1 MNPTPK
7 PESILGKPGNTIR
20 SRSIFL
26 FSVCIMLA
34 AVLVIRLVFLQ
45 IIMYNEYRTKVVEQ
59 MVYEKTISATRGA
72 ITDRNGVVL
81 ATNYTTER
89 IFIDPSSMK
98 NEEGHF
104 DDELRK
110 LVAQGLSEILGVEY
124 DFVYAEAQKSKYKDR
139 TIKKNVDK
147 DTADRVRA
155 FMLEHDI
162 KCIHFAETATRVY
175 PFSTLA
181 SHVLGFCGTDGG
193 LYGLEY
199 QYDSILKGIS
209 GKIVHAENGVGGEM
223 PYDYETYID
232 AKNGANLVTTL
243 DYKIQGILEKYLEQA
258 AIESGCESRACG
270 IIMNPKTGEIY
281 AMATYPSF
289 NLNSP
294 HTLPAYYDSIV
305 EEYKLLY
312 GEGTVECNEK
322 ISALLLSTWNN
333 KCVTDTYEPGSTA
346 KILTTAIALEEG
358 VSSTTEMFR
367 CTGSYRVSGWGKP
380 IKCHNTRGHGS
391 VSLAEALQ
399 QSCNPVMMNLAER
412 IGIPKF
418 SSYFSAFGL
427 TAKTWIDLPGEA
439 SPIFKQPNELSTV
452 DLAVYSFGQRYNV
465 TAMELATA
473 VSSVANGGT
482 LVTPHLIK
490 AVLDDNGNTLA
501 SFGTTEVRQIVSK
514 ETAELVSAILADGVA
529 NNGGAK
535 NAYVMGY
542 SVAAKTGT
550 SEKGTGSDRICSTI
564 AYAPSYDPEVLC
576 LLVVDEPTKGSIYGS
591 TVAAPYVSKILSEV
605 LPYMGIEPKY
615 TEKELAKMNITV
627 GNYRGLSLDKAKEM
641 IGEKGLTYEIVG
653 SGTSVVAQ
661 VPAADS
667 KMSKNG
673 GRVILY
679 TESETPSATAIVPD
693 VTGLT
698 AEQANKKLTDAGLN
712 VRISGTTMGEGTV
725 VYSQSLLLG
734 TVIPKGTVIEIELR
748 YMQMG

>member
-1 MNPTPK
+1 
-7 PESILGKPGNTIR
+7 
-20 SRSIFL
+20 
-26 FSVCIMLA
+26 
-34 AVLVIRLVFLQ
+34 
-45 IIMYNEYRTKVVEQ
+45 
-59 MVYEKTISATRGA
+59 MVYEKTIAATRGA

-98 NEEGHF
+98 DEDGHF

-110 LVAQGLSEILGVEY
+110 LVARGLSEILGVEY
-124 DFVYAEAQKSKYKDR
+124 DFVYAEAQKIKYKDR

-162 KCIHFAETATRVY
+162 ECIHFAETATRVY

-232 AKNGANLVTTL
+232 AQNGANLVTTL

-289 NLNSP
+289 DLNAP
-294 HTLPAYYDSIV
+294 HTLPSYYDATV

-346 KILTTAIALEEG
+346 KILTTSIAIEEG

-367 CTGSYRVSGWGKP
+367 CTGSYRVKGWSKP
-380 IKCHNTRGHGS
+380 IKCHKTSGHGS
-391 VSLAEALQ
+391 LSFAEALQ

-418 SSYFSAFGL
+418 SSYFSSFGL
-427 TAKTWIDLPGEA
+427 TEKTWLDLPGEA
-439 SPIFKQPNELSTV
+439 SPIFKQENELSTV

-473 VSSVANGGT
+473 VASVANGGT

-501 SFGTTEVRQIVSK
+501 SFGTMPVRQVISK
-514 ETAELVSAILADGVA
+514 ETSKIISEVLADGVA

-693 VTGLT
+693 VMGLT
-698 AEQANKKLTDAGLN
+698 PEQANKKLTDAGLN

-725 VYSQSLLLG
+725 VYSQSLPKG
-734 TVIPKGTVIEIELR
+734 EVIPKGTVIEIELR

>member
-20 SRSIFL
+20 SRSVFL
-26 FSVCIMLA
+26 FAVCILLA
-34 AVLVIRLVFLQ
+34 AVLVGRLVFLQ

-98 NEEGHF
+98 DEDGHF

-124 DFVYAEAQKSKYKDR
+124 DFVYAEAQKIKYKDR

-147 DTADRVRA
+147 DTADLVRA

-162 KCIHFAETATRVY
+162 ECIHFAETATRVY

-181 SHVLGFCGTDGG
+181 SHVIGFCGTDGG

-232 AKNGANLVTTL
+232 AQNGANLVTTL

-289 NLNSP
+289 DLNNP
-294 HTLPAYYDSIV
+294 HTLPSYYDAAV

-346 KILTTAIALEEG
+346 KILTTSIALEEG
-358 VSSTTEMFR
+358 VSATTEMFR
-367 CTGSYRVSGWGKP
+367 CTGSYRVKGWAKP
-380 IKCHNTRGHGS
+380 IKCHNTSGHGS

-412 IGIPKF
+412 IGISKF
-418 SSYFSAFGL
+418 SSYFKSFGL
-427 TAKTWIDLPGEA
+427 TEKTWIDLPGEA
-439 SPIFKQPNELSTV
+439 SPIFKQENELSTV

-482 LVTPHLIK
+482 LVVPHLIK

-501 SFGTTEVRQIVSK
+501 SFGTTEVRQIVSE
-514 ETAELVSAILADGVA
+514 ETAKLVSEILADGVA

-627 GNYRGLSLDKAKEM
+627 GNYRGLSIDAAKQM

-653 SGTSVVAQ
+653 SGSSVVAQ
-661 VPAADS
+661 VPASGS

-693 VTGLT
+693 VMGLT

-725 VYSQSLLLG
+725 VYSQSLPKG
-734 TVIPKGTVIEIELR
+734 EVIPKGTVIEIELR

>member
-26 FSVCIMLA
+26 FVVCILLA
-34 AVLVIRLVFLQ
+34 AVLVGRLIFLQ
-45 IIMYNEYRTKVVEQ
+45 IIMYKEYRTKVVEQ

-98 NEEGHF
+98 DEDGHF

-124 DFVYAEAQKSKYKDR
+124 DFVYAEAQKIKYKDR

-162 KCIHFAETATRVY
+162 ECIHFAETATRVY

-199 QYDSILKGIS
+199 QYNSILKGIS

-232 AKNGANLVTTL
+232 AQNGANLVTTL

-289 NLNSP
+289 DLNNP
-294 HTLPAYYDSIV
+294 HTLPSYYDATV
-305 EEYKLLY
+305 AEYKLLY

-346 KILTTAIALEEG
+346 KILTTAIAIEEG

-367 CTGSYRVSGWGKP
+367 CTGSYKVKGWGKP
-380 IKCHNTRGHGS
+380 IKCHKTSGHGS
-391 VSLAEALQ
+391 VSFAEALQ

-412 IGIPKF
+412 IGISKF
-418 SSYFSAFGL
+418 SSYFSSFGL
-427 TAKTWIDLPGEA
+427 TEKTWLDLPGEA
-439 SPIFKQPNELSTV
+439 SPIFKQENELSTV

-473 VSSVANGGT
+473 VASVANGGK

-490 AVLDDNGNTLA
+490 AVLDDNGGTLA
-501 SFGTTEVRQIVSK
+501 SFGTMPVRQVVSK
-514 ETAELVSAILADGVA
+514 ETCKIISEVLADGVA

-693 VTGLT
+693 VMGLT

-725 VYSQSLLLG
+725 VYSQSLPLG

>member
-1 MNPTPK
+1 
-7 PESILGKPGNTIR
+7 
-20 SRSIFL
+20 
-26 FSVCIMLA
+26 MLA
-34 AVLVIRLVFLQ
+34 AVLVGRLVFLQ
-45 IIMYNEYRTKVVEQ
+45 IIMYNYYRTKVVEQ
-59 MVYEKTISATRGA
+59 MVYEKTISASRGA
-72 ITDRNGVVL
+72 ITDRNGVAL

-98 NEEGHF
+98 DEEGNF

-147 DTADRVRA
+147 DTADRVRE

-162 KCIHFAETATRVY
+162 ECIHFAETATRVY

-181 SHVLGFCGTDGG
+181 SHVIGFCGTDGG

-258 AIESGCESRACG
+258 AVESGCQSRACG
-270 IIMNPKTGEIY
+270 IIMNTKTGEIY

-289 NLNSP
+289 NLNNP
-294 HTLPAYYDSIV
+294 HTLPSYYDEIV
-305 EEYKLLY
+305 AQYKLEY
-312 GEGTVECNEK
+312 GEDTLECREK

-346 KILTTAIALEEG
+346 KILTTAMAIEEG
-358 VSSTTEMFR
+358 LSSTTEMFT
-367 CTGSYRVSGWGKP
+367 CTGSYKVSGWT
-380 IKCHNTRGHGS
+380 IKCHKTSGHGS
-391 VSLAEALQ
+391 VSFAEALQ
-399 QSCNPVMMNLAER
+399 QSCNPVMMKLSER
-412 IGIPKF
+412 IGISKF

-427 TAKTWIDLPGEA
+427 SDKTWLDLPGEA
-439 SPIFKQPNELSTV
+439 SPIFKPESDLSML

-465 TAMELATA
+465 TAIELATA
-473 VSSVANGGT
+473 ISSVANGGK

-490 AVLDDNGNTLA
+490 EIRDDNGNTLA
-501 SFGTTEVRQIVSK
+501 SFGTTEVRQVISAETSK
-514 ETAELVSAILADGVA
+514 IISEILADGVA

-550 SEKGTGSDRICSTI
+550 SEKGVGTKRICSTV

-591 TVAAPYVSKILSEV
+591 TVAAPYVSKILAEV

-615 TEKELAKMNITV
+615 TDKELAKMNITV
-627 GNYRGLSLDKAKEM
+627 GNYRGASLDKAKEM
-641 IGEKGLTYEIVG
+641 ISEKGLTYEIIG
-653 SGTSVVAQ
+653 NGTSVVAQ
-661 VPAADS
+661 VPAS
-667 KMSKNG
+667 GEKMSKDNG
-673 GRVILY
+673 RIILY
-679 TESETPSATAIVPD
+679 TESTTESATSIVPD

-712 VRISGTTMGEGTV
+712 VRITGTNIGAGTI
-725 VYSQSLLLG
+725 VYAQSLPLG
-734 TVIPKGTVIEIELR
+734 TVTPKGTIIEIEMR
-748 YMQMG
+748 YMNMG

>member
-7 PESILGKPGNTIR
+7 PESILDKPGNTIR
-20 SRSIFL
+20 SRSVFL
-26 FSVCIMLA
+26 FSVCILLA
-34 AVLVIRLVFLQ
+34 AVLVGRLVFLQ

-72 ITDRNGVVL
+72 ITDRNGVAL

-98 NEEGHF
+98 DEDGHF

-124 DFVYAEAQKSKYKDR
+124 DFVYEEALKIKYKDR

-162 KCIHFAETATRVY
+162 ECIHFAETATRVY

-181 SHVLGFCGTDGG
+181 SHVIGFCGTDGG

-232 AKNGANLVTTL
+232 AQNGANLVTTL

-258 AIESGCESRACG
+258 AVESGCESRACG

-289 NLNSP
+289 DLNNP
-294 HTLPAYYDSIV
+294 HTLPSYYDATV

-312 GEGTVECNEK
+312 GEDTVECKEK

-346 KILTTAIALEEG
+346 KIITTAIAIEEG

-367 CTGSYRVSGWGKP
+367 CTGSYRVKGWSKP
-380 IKCHNTRGHGS
+380 IKCHNTRGHGN
-391 VSLAEALQ
+391 VTFAEALQ
-399 QSCNPVMMNLAER
+399 QSCNPVMMNLVER
-412 IGIPKF
+412 IGISKF
-418 SSYFSAFGL
+418 SSYFGAFGL
-427 TAKTWIDLPGEA
+427 SEKTWVDLPGEA
-439 SPIFKQPNELSTV
+439 SPIYKQANELSTV

-473 VSSVANGGT
+473 ISSVANGGT

-490 AVLDDNGNTLA
+490 AVVDDNGNTLA
-501 SFGTTEVRQIVSK
+501 SFGTIPVRQIISE
-514 ETAELVSAILADGVA
+514 ETAKIISEVLADGVA

-627 GNYRGLSLDKAKEM
+627 GNYRGLSLDAAKQM
-641 IGEKGLTYEIVG
+641 IGEKGLSYEIVG
-653 SGTSVVAQ
+653 NGSSVVAQ

-679 TESETPSATAIVPD
+679 TESETPSEMAIVPD
-693 VTGLT
+693 VMGLT

-712 VRISGTTMGEGTV
+712 VRISGTTMGEDTV
-725 VYSQSLLLG
+725 VYSQSLAFG
-734 TVIPKGTVIEIELR
+734 TVTPKGTVVEIELR
-748 YMQMG
+748 YMSMG

>member
-627 GNYRGLSLDKAKEM
+627 GNYRGLSLDAAKQM

-653 SGTSVVAQ
+653 NGTSVVAQ
-661 VPAADS
+661 VPASGS

-673 GRVILY
+673 GRIILY
-679 TESETPSATAIVPD
+679 TENETPSATAIVPD
-693 VTGLT
+693 VMGLT

-725 VYSQSLLLG
+725 VYAQSLLMG

>member
-7 PESILGKPGNTIR
+7 PESILDKPGNTIR
-20 SRSIFL
+20 SRSVFL
-26 FSVCIMLA
+26 FSVCILLA
-34 AVLVIRLVFLQ
+34 AVLVGRLVFLQ

-72 ITDRNGVVL
+72 ITDRNGVAL

-98 NEEGHF
+98 DEDGHF

-124 DFVYAEAQKSKYKDR
+124 DFVYEEALKIKYKDR

-162 KCIHFAETATRVY
+162 ECIHFAETATRVY

-181 SHVLGFCGTDGG
+181 SHVIGFCGTDGG

-232 AKNGANLVTTL
+232 AQNGANLVTTL

-258 AIESGCESRACG
+258 AVESGCESRACG

-289 NLNSP
+289 DLNNP
-294 HTLPAYYDSIV
+294 HTLPSYYDATV

-312 GEGTVECNEK
+312 GEDTVECKEK

-346 KILTTAIALEEG
+346 KIITTAIAIEEG

-367 CTGSYRVSGWGKP
+367 CTGSYRVKGWSKP
-380 IKCHNTRGHGS
+380 IKCHNTSGHGN
-391 VSLAEALQ
+391 VTFAEALQ
-399 QSCNPVMMNLAER
+399 QSCNPVMMNLVER
-412 IGIPKF
+412 IGISKF
-418 SSYFSAFGL
+418 SSYFGAFGL
-427 TAKTWIDLPGEA
+427 SEKTWVDLPGEA
-439 SPIFKQPNELSTV
+439 SPIYKQANELSTV

-473 VSSVANGGT
+473 ISSVANGGT

-490 AVLDDNGNTLA
+490 AVVDDNGNTLA
-501 SFGTTEVRQIVSK
+501 SFGTIPVRQVISE
-514 ETAELVSAILADGVA
+514 ETAKIISEVLADGVA

-627 GNYRGLSLDKAKEM
+627 GNYRGLSLDAAKQM
-641 IGEKGLTYEIVG
+641 IGEKGLSYEIVG
-653 SGTSVVAQ
+653 NGSSVVAQ

-679 TESETPSATAIVPD
+679 TESETPSEMAIVPD
-693 VTGLT
+693 VMGLT

-712 VRISGTTMGEGTV
+712 VRISGTTMGEDTV
-725 VYSQSLLLG
+725 VYSQSLAFG
-734 TVIPKGTVIEIELR
+734 TVTPKGTVVEIELR
-748 YMQMG
+748 YMSMG

>member
-1 MNPTPK
+1 MNPNPK
-7 PESILGKPGNTIR
+7 PESILGKPGRTLRAR
-20 SRSIFL
+20 SVFM
-26 FSVCIMLA
+26 FSVCILLA
-34 AVLVIRLVFLQ
+34 IVLVGRLVFLQ

-59 MVYEKTISATRGA
+59 MVYEKTLSASRGA

-98 NEEGHF
+98 DEDGNF
-104 DDELRK
+104 DDGLRR

-124 DFVYAEAQKSKYKDR
+124 DFVYAEAMKTKYKDR

-147 DTADRVRA
+147 DTADLVRA
-155 FMLEHDI
+155 FMLENDI
-162 KCIHFAETATRVY
+162 ECIHFAETATRVY

-181 SHVLGFCGTDGG
+181 SHVVGFCGTDGG

-199 QYDSILKGIS
+199 QYDSILKGVS

-258 AIESGCESRACG
+258 AVESGCESRACG

-289 NLNSP
+289 DLNNP
-294 HTLPAYYDSIV
+294 HTLPAYYDGIV
-305 EEYKLLY
+305 AEYKEKY

-346 KILTTAIALEEG
+346 KILTTAISIEEG
-358 VSSTTEMFR
+358 LSSTTEMFT
-367 CTGSYRVSGWGKP
+367 CTGAYKVSGWT
-380 IKCHNTRGHGS
+380 IKCHKTSGHGTLS
-391 VSLAEALQ
+391 FSEALQ
-399 QSCNPVMMNLAER
+399 QSCNPVMMKLSER
-412 IGIPKF
+412 IGISSY
-418 SSYFSAFGL
+418 SSYFGAFGL
-427 TAKTWIDLPGEA
+427 SEKTGLDLPGEA
-439 SPIFKQPNELSTV
+439 SPIFKQESELSML
-452 DLAVYSFGQRYNV
+452 DLAVYSFGQRFNV
-465 TAMELATA
+465 TAMELASA
-473 VSSVANGGT
+473 VASVANGGT

-490 AVLDDNGNTLA
+490 AILDDDGNTLA

-514 ETAELVSAILADGVA
+514 ETSKIISDILAEGVA
-529 NNGGAK
+529 DNGGAK

-550 SEKGTGSDRICSTI
+550 SEKGIGSDRICSTI

-576 LLVVDEPTKGSIYGS
+576 LLIVDEPTKGSIYGS
-591 TVAAPYVSKILSEV
+591 TVAAPYVSKILAEV
-605 LPYMGIEPKY
+605 LPYIGIEPKY
-615 TEKELAKMNITV
+615 TEKELASMNITV
-627 GNYRGLSLDKAKEM
+627 GNYRGMSLDQAKKL
-641 IGEKGLTYEIVG
+641 IGEKGLTYEIIG
-653 SGTSVVAQ
+653 DGTSVVAQ
-661 VPAADS
+661 VPASDS
-667 KMSKNG
+667 KMSKDG
-673 GRVILY
+673 GRIILY
-679 TESETPSATAIVPD
+679 TEEGAQSATAIVPD

-698 AEQANKKLTDAGLN
+698 AEQANKRLTDAGLN
-712 VRISGTTMGEGTV
+712 VRISGTTMGTGTV
-725 VYSQSLLLG
+725 VYSQSMPLG
-734 TVIPKGTVIEIELR
+734 TVTPKGTVVEIEMR
-748 YMQMG
+748 YMEMG

>member
-1 MNPTPK
+1 MNPTQK
-7 PESILGKPGNTIR
+7 PESILGKPGPTLR
-20 SRSIFL
+20 SRSVFL
-26 FSVCIMLA
+26 FSVCLLLA
-34 AVLVIRLVFLQ
+34 AVLVGRLVFLQ

-59 MVYEKTISATRGA
+59 MVYEKTIAASRGA
-72 ITDRNGVVL
+72 ISDRNGIVL

-104 DDELRK
+104 DDEIRK

-181 SHVLGFCGTDGG
+181 SHVIGFCGTDGG

-289 NLNSP
+289 DLNNP
-294 HTLPAYYDSIV
+294 HKLPSYYDATV
-305 EEYKLLY
+305 AEYKLLY

-333 KCVTDTYEPGSTA
+333 KCVTDTYEPGSPA
-346 KILTTAIALEEG
+346 KILTTAIAIEEG

-367 CTGSYRVSGWGKP
+367 CTGSYRVKGWGKP
-380 IKCHNTRGHGS
+380 IKCHKTSGHGS
-391 VSLAEALQ
+391 LSFAEALQ

-427 TAKTWIDLPGEA
+427 TEKTWLDLPGEA
-439 SPIFKQPNELSTV
+439 SPIFKPENELSTV

-465 TAMELATA
+465 TAIELATA
-473 VSSVANGGT
+473 VASVANGGT

-501 SFGTTEVRQIVSK
+501 SFGTTQVRQIVSK
-514 ETAELVSAILADGVA
+514 ETAKIISDVLADGVA

-550 SEKGTGSDRICSTI
+550 SEKGTGSERICSTI

-591 TVAAPYVSKILSEV
+591 TLAAPYVSKILSEV

-615 TEKELAKMNITV
+615 TEKELESMNISV
-627 GNYRGLSLDKAKEM
+627 GNYRGMSLDKAKEM
-641 IGEKGLTYEIVG
+641 IGDKGLSFEIVG
-653 SGTSVVAQ
+653 NGTSVVAQ

-667 KMSKNG
+667 KISKNG
-673 GRVILY
+673 GRIILY
-679 TESETPSATAIVPD
+679 TESETPSEVAVVPA

-712 VRISGTTMGEGTV
+712 VRITGTIMGTDIV
-725 VYSQSLLLG
+725 VYSQSVPVG
-734 TVIPKGTVIEIELR
+734 TVVPKGTVVEIEMR

>member
-7 PESILGKPGNTIR
+7 PESILGKPGNPIR

-26 FSVCIMLA
+26 FAVCILLA
-34 AVLVIRLVFLQ
+34 AVLVGRLIFLQ
-45 IIMYNEYRTKVVEQ
+45 IIMYKEYRTKVVEQ

-124 DFVYAEAQKSKYKDR
+124 DFVYAEAQKIKYKDR

-162 KCIHFAETATRVY
+162 ECIHFAETATRVY

-199 QYDSILKGIS
+199 QYNSILKGIS

-232 AKNGANLVTTL
+232 AQNGANLVTTL

-627 GNYRGLSLDKAKEM
+627 GNYRGLSLDAAKQM

-653 SGTSVVAQ
+653 NGTSVVAQ
-661 VPAADS
+661 VPASGS

-673 GRVILY
+673 GRIILY
-679 TESETPSATAIVPD
+679 TENETPSATAIVPD
-693 VTGLT
+693 VMGLT

-725 VYSQSLLLG
+725 VYAQSLLMG

>member
-7 PESILGKPGNTIR
+7 PESILDKPGNTIR
-20 SRSIFL
+20 SRSVFL
-26 FSVCIMLA
+26 FSVCILLA
-34 AVLVIRLVFLQ
+34 AVLVGRLVFLQ

-72 ITDRNGVVL
+72 ITDRNGVAL

-98 NEEGHF
+98 DEDGHF

-124 DFVYAEAQKSKYKDR
+124 DFVYEEALKIKYKDR

-162 KCIHFAETATRVY
+162 ECIHFAETATRVY

-181 SHVLGFCGTDGG
+181 SHVIGFCGTDGG

-232 AKNGANLVTTL
+232 AQNGANLVTTL

-258 AIESGCESRACG
+258 AVESGCESRACG

-289 NLNSP
+289 DLNNP
-294 HTLPAYYDSIV
+294 HTLPSYYDATV

-312 GEGTVECNEK
+312 GEDTVECKEK

-346 KILTTAIALEEG
+346 KIITTAIAIEEG

-367 CTGSYRVSGWGKP
+367 CTGSYRVKGWSKP
-380 IKCHNTRGHGS
+380 IKCHNTHGHGN
-391 VSLAEALQ
+391 VTFAEALQ
-399 QSCNPVMMNLAER
+399 QSCNPVMMNLVER
-412 IGIPKF
+412 IGISKF
-418 SSYFSAFGL
+418 SSYFGAFGL
-427 TAKTWIDLPGEA
+427 SEKTWVDLPGEA
-439 SPIFKQPNELSTV
+439 SPIYKQANELSTV

-473 VSSVANGGT
+473 ISSVANGGT

-490 AVLDDNGNTLA
+490 AVVDNNGNTLA
-501 SFGTTEVRQIVSK
+501 SFGTIPVRQVISE
-514 ETAELVSAILADGVA
+514 ETAKIISEVLADGVA

-627 GNYRGLSLDKAKEM
+627 GNYRGLSLDAAKQM
-641 IGEKGLTYEIVG
+641 IGEKGLSYEIVG
-653 SGTSVVAQ
+653 NGSSVVAQ

-679 TESETPSATAIVPD
+679 TESETPSEMAIVPD
-693 VTGLT
+693 VMGLT

-712 VRISGTTMGEGTV
+712 VRISGTTMGEDTI
-725 VYSQSLLLG
+725 VYSQSLAFG
-734 TVIPKGTVIEIELR
+734 TVTPKGTVVEIELR
-748 YMQMG
+748 YMSMG

>member
-1 MNPTPK
+1 
-7 PESILGKPGNTIR
+7 
-20 SRSIFL
+20 
-26 FSVCIMLA
+26 
-34 AVLVIRLVFLQ
+34 
-45 IIMYNEYRTKVVEQ
+45 
-59 MVYEKTISATRGA
+59 
-72 ITDRNGVVL
+72 
-81 ATNYTTER
+81 
-89 IFIDPSSMK
+89 
-98 NEEGHF
+98 
-104 DDELRK
+104 
-110 LVAQGLSEILGVEY
+110 
-124 DFVYAEAQKSKYKDR
+124 
-139 TIKKNVDK
+139 
-147 DTADRVRA
+147 
-155 FMLEHDI
+155 MLEHDI
-162 KCIHFAETATRVY
+162 ECIHFVETATRVY

-289 NLNSP
+289 DLNNP
-294 HTLPAYYDSIV
+294 HTLPSYYDSAV

-312 GEGTVECNEK
+312 GEDTIECKEK

-346 KILTTAIALEEG
+346 KILTTSIAIEEG
-358 VSSTTEMFR
+358 VSATTEMFY
-367 CTGSYRVSGWGKP
+367 CSGSYRVKGWNQP
-380 IKCHNTRGHGS
+380 IKCHKTSGHGS
-391 VSLAEALQ
+391 VSFAVALQ

-412 IGIPKF
+412 IGISTF
-418 SSYFSAFGL
+418 SAYFSAFGL
-427 TAKTWIDLPGEA
+427 SEKTWIDLPGEA
-439 SPIFKQPNELSTV
+439 SPIFKQENELSTV

-465 TAMELATA
+465 TALELATA
-473 VSSVANGGT
+473 VAAVANGGT

-501 SFGTTEVRQIVSK
+501 SFGTTEVRQVISE
-514 ETAELVSAILADGVA
+514 ETAAIISEVLADGVA

-550 SEKGTGSDRICSTI
+550 SEKGTGDDRICSTI

-615 TEKELAKMNITV
+615 TDAELAKMNITV
-627 GNYRGLSLDKAKEM
+627 GNYRGLSLDAAKTM
-641 IGEKGLTYEIVG
+641 ISEKGLSYEIVG
-653 SGTSVVAQ
+653 NGTSVVAQ
-661 VPAADS
+661 VPAANS
-667 KMSKNG
+667 KMSQNG
-673 GRVILY
+673 GRIILY
-679 TESETPSATAIVPD
+679 TESDTPSATAIVPD

-712 VRISGTTMGEGTV
+712 VKISGTTMGEGTV
-725 VYSQSLLLG
+725 VYSQSLPMG
-734 TVIPKGTVIEIELR
+734 TVTPKGTVIEIELR
-748 YMQMG
+748 YMAMG

>member
-627 GNYRGLSLDKAKEM
+627 GNYRGLSLDAAKQM

-653 SGTSVVAQ
+653 NGTSVVAQ
-661 VPAADS
+661 VPASGS

-673 GRVILY
+673 GRIILY
-679 TESETPSATAIVPD
+679 TENETPSATAIVPD
-693 VTGLT
+693 VMGLT

-725 VYSQSLLLG
+725 VYAQSHPMG

>member
-7 PESILGKPGNTIR
+7 PETILGKPGPTLR
-20 SRSIFL
+20 SRSVFL
-26 FSVCIMLA
+26 FSVCLLLA
-34 AVLVIRLVFLQ
+34 AVLVGRLVFLQ

-59 MVYEKTISATRGA
+59 MVYEKTLAASRGA

-89 IFIDPSSMK
+89 IFIDPSSIK
-98 NEEGHF
+98 DEDGNF

-124 DFVYAEAQKSKYKDR
+124 DFVYEEALKIKYKDR

-147 DTADRVRA
+147 DTADRVRE
-155 FMLEHDI
+155 FMLENEI
-162 KCIHFAETATRVY
+162 ECIHFAETATRVY

-181 SHVLGFCGTDGG
+181 SHVVGFCGTDGG

-199 QYDSILKGIS
+199 QYDSILKGVS

-232 AKNGANLVTTL
+232 AENGANLVTTL
-243 DYKIQGILEKYLEQA
+243 DYKVQAILEKYLEQA
-258 AIESGCESRACG
+258 AVDSLCASRACG

-289 NLNSP
+289 DLNNP
-294 HTLPAYYDSIV
+294 HTLPSYYDSVV
-305 EEYKLLY
+305 EEYKKEF

-346 KILTTAIALEEG
+346 KILTTAIAIEEG
-358 VSSTTEMFR
+358 LSSTTEMFS
-367 CTGSYRVSGWGKP
+367 CTGSYRVSGWT
-380 IKCHNTRGHGS
+380 IKCHKTSGHGN
-391 VSLAEALQ
+391 VSFAEALQ
-399 QSCNPVMMNLAER
+399 QSCNPVMMKLSER
-412 IGIPKF
+412 IGISKF
-418 SSYFSAFGL
+418 SNYFNSFGL
-427 TAKTWIDLPGEA
+427 SAKTGLDLPGEA
-439 SPIFKQPNELSTV
+439 SPIFKQESDLSML

-473 VSSVANGGT
+473 VASVANGGT

-490 AVLDDNGNTLA
+490 AVLDDDGNTLA
-501 SFGTTEVRQIVSK
+501 SFGTTEVRQVVSK
-514 ETAELVSAILADGVA
+514 ETSETISAILADGVA

-535 NAYVMGY
+535 NAYVAGY

-550 SEKGTGSDRICSTI
+550 SEKGVGSDRICSTI

-576 LLVVDEPTKGSIYGS
+576 LLIVDEPTKGNIYGS
-591 TVAAPYVSKILSEV
+591 TIAAPYVSKILSEV
-605 LPYMGIEPKY
+605 LPYMGLEPQY

-627 GNYRGLSLDKAKEM
+627 GNYRGLSLDAAKSM
-641 IGEKGLTYEIVG
+641 IAEKGLTCEIIG
-653 SGTSVVAQ
+653 NGTSVVNQ

-667 KMSKNG
+667 KMSKDG
-673 GRVILY
+673 GRIILY
-679 TESETPSATAIVPD
+679 TEDTGENAMAVVPD
-693 VTGLT
+693 VIGLT

-712 VRISGTTMGEGTV
+712 VRITGANVGPDTVVYAQSLKKGEIAEKGTV
-725 VYSQSLLLG
+725 V
-734 TVIPKGTVIEIELR
+734 EIEMR

>member
-7 PESILGKPGNTIR
+7 PDSILDKPGQTLR
-20 SRSIFL
+20 SRSKFL
-26 FSVCIMLA
+26 FFVCIILA
-34 AVLVIRLVFLQ
+34 AVLVGRLVFLQ

-59 MVYEKTISATRGA
+59 MVYEKMLSASRGA
-72 ITDRNGVVL
+72 ITDRNGVAL

-98 NEEGHF
+98 DEEGNF

-124 DFVYAEAQKSKYKDR
+124 DFVYTEAQKTKYKDR

-147 DTADRVRA
+147 DTADRVRE

-162 KCIHFAETATRVY
+162 DCIHFVETATRVY

-181 SHVLGFCGTDGG
+181 SHVIGFCGTDGG

-223 PYDYETYID
+223 PYDYEMYID
-232 AKNGANLVTTL
+232 AKNGANIVTTL

-258 AIESGCESRACG
+258 AVESACQSRACG
-270 IIMNPKTGEIY
+270 IIMNTKTGEIY

-294 HTLPAYYDSIV
+294 HTLPSYYDEIV
-305 EEYKLLY
+305 EQYKLEY
-312 GEGTVECNEK
+312 GEDTIECKEK
-322 ISALLLSTWNN
+322 TSALLLSTWNN

-346 KILTTAIALEEG
+346 KILTTAIAIEEG
-358 VSSTTEMFR
+358 LSATTEMFS
-367 CTGSYRVSGWGKP
+367 CTGSYKVSGWT
-380 IKCHNTRGHGS
+380 IKCHKTSGHGT
-391 VSLAEALQ
+391 VSFAVALQ
-399 QSCNPVMMNLAER
+399 QSCNPVMMKLSER
-412 IGIPKF
+412 IGISKF

-427 TAKTWIDLPGEA
+427 SEKTGIDIPGEA
-439 SPIFKQPNELSTV
+439 SPIFKQESDMSML

-465 TAMELATA
+465 TAVELATA
-473 VSSVANGGT
+473 IASVANGGK
-482 LVTPHLIK
+482 LVTPHLVKEIR
-490 AVLDDNGNTLA
+490 DDNGNTLA
-501 SFGTTEVRQIVSK
+501 SFGTTEVRQVISEETSK
-514 ETAELVSAILADGVA
+514 IISEILADGVA

-550 SEKGTGSDRICSTI
+550 SEKGVGTKRICSTI

-591 TVAAPYVSKILSEV
+591 TVAAPYVAKILAEV
-605 LPYMGIEPKY
+605 LPYMGIDPKY
-615 TEKELAKMNITV
+615 TDAELAKMNITV
-627 GNYRGLSLDKAKEM
+627 GNYRGASVDKAKEM
-641 IGEKGLTYEIVG
+641 ISEKGLTYEIIG
-653 SGTSVVAQ
+653 NGTSVVAQ
-661 VPAADS
+661 VPAS
-667 KMSKNG
+667 GEKMSKDN

-679 TESETPSATAIVPD
+679 TESTTESATAIVPD

-712 VRISGTTMGEGTV
+712 VRLTGTNIGTGTV
-725 VYSQSLLLG
+725 VYAQSLPMG
-734 TVIPKGTVIEIELR
+734 TVTSKGTIIEIEMR

>member
-7 PESILGKPGNTIR
+7 PESILGKPGPTLR
-20 SRSIFL
+20 SRSVFM
-26 FSVCIMLA
+26 FSVCLLLA
-34 AVLVIRLVFLQ
+34 AVLVGRLVFLQ
-45 IIMYNEYRTKVVEQ
+45 IIMYNDYRTKVVEQ
-59 MVYEKTISATRGA
+59 MVYEKMLSASRGA

-98 NEEGHF
+98 DEEGHF

-124 DFVYAEAQKSKYKDR
+124 DFVYEEALKIKYKDR

-162 KCIHFAETATRVY
+162 ECIHFAETATRVY

-181 SHVLGFCGTDGG
+181 SHVIGFCGTDGG

-199 QYDSILKGIS
+199 QYDSILKGVS

-232 AKNGANLVTTL
+232 AENGANLVTTL
-243 DYKIQGILEKYLEQA
+243 DYKMQGILEKYLEQA
-258 AIESGCESRACG
+258 AVESACQSRACG
-270 IIMNPKTGEIY
+270 IILNPKTGEIY
-281 AMATYPSF
+281 AMATYPF
-289 NLNSP
+289 FDLNNP
-294 HTLPAYYDSIV
+294 HTLPAYYDATV
-305 EEYKLLY
+305 EELKLQY

-346 KILTTAIALEEG
+346 KILTTAIAIEEG
-358 VSSTTEMFR
+358 LSSTTEMFS
-367 CTGSYRVSGWGKP
+367 CSGSYRVSGWT
-380 IKCHNTRGHGS
+380 IKCHKTSGHGS
-391 VSLAEALQ
+391 VSFAEALQ
-399 QSCNPVMMNLAER
+399 QSCNPVMMKLSER

-418 SSYFSAFGL
+418 SSYFNAFGL
-427 TAKTWIDLPGEA
+427 SAKTGLDLPGEA
-439 SPIFKQPNELSTV
+439 SPIFKQESDLSML

-465 TAMELATA
+465 TAIELATA
-473 VSSVANGGT
+473 VASVANGGK

-490 AVLDDNGNTLA
+490 AILDDDGNTLA
-501 SFGTTEVRQIVSK
+501 SFGTTEVRQVVSS
-514 ETAELVSAILADGVA
+514 ETSKIISDILADGVA

-550 SEKGTGSDRICSTI
+550 SEKGVGTKRICSTI

-591 TVAAPYVSKILSEV
+591 TIAAPYVSKILAEV

-615 TEKELAKMNITV
+615 TEKELSKMNITV
-627 GNYRGLSLDKAKEM
+627 KNYSGMSLDQAKKM
-641 IGEKGLTYEIVG
+641 IGEAGLTYEIIG
-653 SGTSVVAQ
+653 DGTSVVSQ
-661 VPAADS
+661 VPASGS
-667 KMSKNG
+667 KMSKDNG
-673 GRVILY
+673 RIILY
-679 TESETPSATAIVPD
+679 TETTSESATAVVPD
-693 VTGLT
+693 VLGLT

-712 VRISGTTMGEGTV
+712 VRISGTTMGSNTV
-725 VYSQSLLLG
+725 VYSQSLTVG
-734 TVIPKGTVIEIELR
+734 TVTPKGTVIEIEMR
-748 YMQMG
+748 YMDMG

>member
-7 PESILGKPGNTIR
+7 PETILGKPGPTLR
-20 SRSIFL
+20 SRSVFL
-26 FSVCIMLA
+26 FSVCLLLA
-34 AVLVIRLVFLQ
+34 AVLVGRLVFLQ

-59 MVYEKTISATRGA
+59 MVYEKTLAASRGA

-89 IFIDPSSMK
+89 IFIDPSSIK
-98 NEEGHF
+98 DEDGNF

-124 DFVYAEAQKSKYKDR
+124 DFVYEEALKIKYKDR

-147 DTADRVRA
+147 DTADRVRE
-155 FMLEHDI
+155 FMLENEI
-162 KCIHFAETATRVY
+162 ECIHFAETATRVY

-181 SHVLGFCGTDGG
+181 SHVVGFCGTDGG

-199 QYDSILKGIS
+199 QYDSILKGVS

-232 AKNGANLVTTL
+232 AENGANLVTTL
-243 DYKIQGILEKYLEQA
+243 DYKVQAILEKYLEQA
-258 AIESGCESRACG
+258 AVDSLCASRACG

-289 NLNSP
+289 DLNTP
-294 HTLPAYYDSIV
+294 HTLPSYYDSVV
-305 EEYKLLY
+305 EEYKKEF

-346 KILTTAIALEEG
+346 KILTTAIAIEEG
-358 VSSTTEMFR
+358 LSSTTEMFS
-367 CTGSYRVSGWGKP
+367 CTGSYRVSGWT
-380 IKCHNTRGHGS
+380 IKCHKTSGHGN
-391 VSLAEALQ
+391 VPFAEALQ
-399 QSCNPVMMNLAER
+399 QSCNPVMMKLSER
-412 IGIPKF
+412 IGISKF
-418 SSYFSAFGL
+418 SNYFNSFGL
-427 TAKTWIDLPGEA
+427 SAKTGLDLPGEA
-439 SPIFKQPNELSTV
+439 SPIFKQESDLSML

-473 VSSVANGGT
+473 VASVANGGT

-490 AVLDDNGNTLA
+490 AVLDDDGNTLA
-501 SFGTTEVRQIVSK
+501 SFGTTEVRQVVSK
-514 ETAELVSAILADGVA
+514 ETSETISAILADGVA

-535 NAYVMGY
+535 NAYVAGY

-550 SEKGTGSDRICSTI
+550 SEKGVGSDRICSTI

-576 LLVVDEPTKGSIYGS
+576 LLIVDEPTKGNIYGS
-591 TVAAPYVSKILSEV
+591 TIAAPYVSKILSEV
-605 LPYMGIEPKY
+605 LPYMGLEPQY

-627 GNYRGLSLDKAKEM
+627 GNYRGLSLDAAKSM
-641 IGEKGLTYEIVG
+641 IAEKGLTCEIIG
-653 SGTSVVAQ
+653 NGTSVVNQ

-667 KMSKNG
+667 KMSKDG
-673 GRVILY
+673 GRIILY
-679 TESETPSATAIVPD
+679 TEDTGENAMAVVPD
-693 VTGLT
+693 VIGLT

-712 VRISGTTMGEGTV
+712 VRITGANVGPDTVVYAQSLKKGEIAEKGTV
-725 VYSQSLLLG
+725 V
-734 TVIPKGTVIEIELR
+734 EIEMR

>member
-7 PESILGKPGNTIR
+7 PDSILGKPGPTLR
-20 SRSIFL
+20 SRSKFL
-26 FSVCIMLA
+26 FFVCILVA
-34 AVLVIRLVFLQ
+34 AVLVGRLVFLQ
-45 IIMYNEYRTKVVEQ
+45 IIMYNHYRTKVVEQ
-59 MVYEKTISATRGA
+59 MVYEKTLSASRGA

-98 NEEGHF
+98 NEDGHF
-104 DDELRK
+104 DDELRC

-124 DFVYAEAQKSKYKDR
+124 DFVYEEALKIKYKDR

-162 KCIHFAETATRVY
+162 ECIHFAETATRVY

-209 GKIVHAENGVGGEM
+209 GKIIHAENGVGGEM

-243 DYKIQGILEKYLEQA
+243 DYKMQGILEKYLEQA
-258 AIESGCESRACG
+258 AVESGCQSRACG

-289 NLNSP
+289 DLNNP
-294 HTLPAYYDSIV
+294 HTLPAYYNDIV
-305 EEYKLLY
+305 AEYKLQY
-312 GEGTVECNEK
+312 GEDTVECKEK

-346 KILTTAIALEEG
+346 KILTTAIAIEEG
-358 VSSTTEMFR
+358 LSSTTEMFR
-367 CTGSYRVSGWGKP
+367 CTGSYKVSGWT
-380 IKCHNTRGHGS
+380 IKCHQTRGHGN
-391 VSLAEALQ
+391 VSFAEALQ
-399 QSCNPVMMNLAER
+399 QSCNPVMMKLSER
-412 IGIPKF
+412 IGISKF
-418 SSYFSAFGL
+418 SSYFGAFGL
-427 TAKTWIDLPGEA
+427 SAKTGLDLPGEA
-439 SPIFKQPNELSTV
+439 SPIFKQESDLSML

-465 TAMELATA
+465 TAVELASA
-473 VSSVANGGT
+473 VASVANGGT

-490 AVLDDNGNTLA
+490 AVLDDDGNTLA
-501 SFGTTEVRQIVSK
+501 SFGTTEVRQVVSN
-514 ETAELVSAILADGVA
+514 ETSKIISDILADGVA

-550 SEKGTGSDRICSTI
+550 SEKGVGSDRICSTI

-576 LLVVDEPTKGSIYGS
+576 LLIVDEPTKGSIYGS
-591 TVAAPYVSKILSEV
+591 TVAAPYVSKILAEV

-615 TEKELAKMNITV
+615 TEKELANMNITV
-627 GNYRGLSLDKAKEM
+627 GNYRGLSLDAAKSM
-641 IGEKGLTYEIVG
+641 ISEKGLTYEIIG
-653 SGTSVVAQ
+653 SGTSVVNQ
-661 VPAADS
+661 VPAANS

-673 GRVILY
+673 GRIILY
-679 TESETPSATAIVPD
+679 TEDATPSATAIVPE

-725 VYSQSLLLG
+725 VYSQSLPVG
-734 TVIPKGTVIEIELR
+734 TVTPKGTVVEIEMR